1 MRVANDSQRQ
11 QQKEEELAERKQV
24 EKAERLLRAEGMWC
38 IRGTEV

>member
-24 EKAERLLRAEGMWC
+24 EKAEIAQG
-38 IRGTEV
+38 RGDVVHSRN